1 MIGIAI
7 ATAAAGIVVGTVS
20 ITGFGLVMTDLVET
34 ISEGNIIGML
44 CLVAVICLILGMGMP
59 TTASYI
65 VVSTLMAPVVVE
77 LGAQSGLVVPLVAV
91 HMFVFY
97 FGLMADVTPPVGLA
111 AFAAS
116 AISRGDYL
124 KTGFTAFWY
133 SIRTGI
139 LPFMFIFNA
148 ELLLIGVNSF
158 AHLVL
163 VICAAIAAM
172 LVFAAATQGWFITR
186 SRWYESI
193 AMLLVTFTL
202 LRPDFWMDF
211 AFPKYDVTPP
221 QKFMAMVTST
231 PANTGLR
238 VRLEGTN
245 VEGKDVKKTVLLP
258 LGSEGPAEQRLSRSG
273 LTTMAVPAGIQVAAV
288 NLHSAADRA
297 GFEQGFIVTGI
308 ETEAQRPAKEWLFV
322 PALVV
327 LGAVVLL
334 QRRRVRSRA
343 ATVAAPANE
352 PG

>member
-1 MIGIAI
+1 
-7 ATAAAGIVVGTVS
+7 
-20 ITGFGLVMTDLVET
+20 
-34 ISEGNIIGML
+34 
-44 CLVAVICLILGMGMP
+44 
-59 TTASYI
+59 
-65 VVSTLMAPVVVE
+65 
-77 LGAQSGLVVPLVAV
+77 
-91 HMFVFY
+91 
-97 FGLMADVTPPVGLA
+97 
-111 AFAAS
+111 
-116 AISRGDYL
+116 
-124 KTGFTAFWY
+124 
-133 SIRTGI
+133 
-139 LPFMFIFNA
+139 MFIFNA

-158 AHLVL
+158 THLVL

-334 QRRRVRSRA
+334 QRRRARSRT
-343 ATVAAPANE
+343 ATVAAPAN
-352 PG
+352 